1 MVKLSKPK
9 VSDMVFERTFTDEIA
24 FLANEGSAYM
34 KIKCR
39 AGGWANPEL
48 IKMRDEIQVWRQS
61 KVLGMAG
68 IMDNPEQY
76 AEQNADIERQVGQK
90 MFEALYEACVVE
102 WSTNIEDNG
111 KPMKCNKDNFVAL
124 ADVRIEEIAKFFVDF
139 AKFVDDLANFRA
151 DIDQATVKN

>member
-9 VSDMVFERTFTDEIA
+9 VSDMVFERTFSDELA
-24 FLANEGSAYM
+24 FLSSDGDAFIG
-34 KIKCR
+34 IKCR

-61 KVLGMAG
+61 KVLGMTN
-68 IMDNPEQY
+68 IMDDPEKY
-76 AEQNADIERQVGQK
+76 AERNADIERQVGQK

-102 WSTNIEDNG
+102 WFTNIEDDG
-111 KPMKCNKDNFVAL
+111 KPMKRTKENFVAL

-139 AKFVDDLANFRA
+139 AKYVDDLANFRA